1 MLYKKKTE
9 NEAGIVNM
17 RHMHNNRH
25 LKQILQT
32 RGALNKKSRY
42 IWGMVHAHWLIWV
55 QTSLCFIK
63 KWLNKG
69 QKTAKRGVYRDAW
82 KNHLNRDIS
91 RTNQL
96 REKIKIPWWSSRP
109 CGTFD
114 MLHDHIEPFFKID
127 LFWPLTSVLT
137 PYLQVDFWKQLVFK
151 AKWPNEQD
159 GMVRNQM
166 CGGAKMPTRLA

>member
-96 REKIKIPWWSSRP
+96 REKNKDTMMIVSSMRNFWYATRP
-109 CGTFD
+109 YWTIFKNWPFLTFD
-114 MLHDHIEPFFKID
+114 LSFD
-127 LFWPLTSVLT
+127 PLGTGWFLRSARF
-137 PYLQVDFWKQLVFK
+137 Q
-151 AKWPNEQD
+151 
-159 GMVRNQM
+159 R
-166 CGGAKMPTRLA
+166 KMTQ